1 VNELISYQNYFLQ
14 KINFEIYVNATPTAC
29 IQIFLGL
36 WNCDNEDLKK
46 RLADTADIFIADF
59 YCARRSMLFA
69 PSTIA
74 ICALIIS
81 FSTLRMDCTPWLD
94 CVPDVCLR
102 KGGSND
108 CKNSLLDIDK
118 CLDIFQRIERAHR
131 SSKLQV
137 GSPTSIACNSEDMD
151 QESPV
156 QFCYETKNNIDNAHK
171 VYLDPINGSS
181 VLYAANGDSFQNI
194 VPALKLPDETSYSLG
209 LLDLQSIEED
219 CSPKLVGFE

>member
-1 VNELISYQNYFLQ
+1 MNELISYQNDFLQ

-29 IQIFLGL
+29 IHILLGL

-46 RLADTADIFIADF
+46 RLADTADMFIADF

-156 QFCYETKNNIDNAHK
+156 QFCYETKNNIEMTATYQSCA
-171 VYLDPINGSS
+171 VS
-181 VLYAANGDSFQNI
+181 GDGFQNI
-194 VPALKLPDETSYSLG
+194 PPLPALKLPDETSYSLG
-209 LLDLQSIEED
+209 QLDLQSIEED
-219 CSPKLVGFE
+219 CTPKLVGFE